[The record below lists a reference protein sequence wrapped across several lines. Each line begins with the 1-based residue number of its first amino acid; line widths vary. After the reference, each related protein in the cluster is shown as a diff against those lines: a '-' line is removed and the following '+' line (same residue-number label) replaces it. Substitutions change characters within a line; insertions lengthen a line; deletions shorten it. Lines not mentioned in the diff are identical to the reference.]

1 MTAHML
7 KVLRAMLP
15 VLLVCACTYGE
26 GFSPRAKR
34 LDDVALSAAGRHAVL
49 SWCTVTVVG
58 PVCSLVLYE
67 FSTDRLTL
75 LASPRG
81 DRHLHLASFHRNDQ
95 AVLAVE
101 SCYRHCAG
109 PEGTMMRIV
118 SIDLE
123 TRAETVL
130 VERSG
135 FIRYPVENPHDGSLA
150 YVLDPD
156 VEVLANGYVGP
167 AISSSGRKIIVVGPT
182 GQQSVHPSYMPSDD
196 EKNAAGRRGRSWYT
210 GFDLTQRPSFDV
222 AGNLIFSSMK
232 PPYYLQQEIKRERRI
247 STFFPM
253 KIPKDSEKAEI
264 HPIFG
269 LISGDC
275 YSLTATRD
283 GQTYFVSMG
292 FDRSRSAGYEVLV
305 YKDGKVTPVTNLNTY
320 VTTMHVSWSGRTL
333 ALLADP
339 KRTLSVDLYS
349 VDIGTGA
356 VKDHR
361 IRHRLQDLAP

>member
-1 MTAHML
+1 MTAHLL
-7 KVLRAMLP
+7 KFLRAMLP

-26 GFSPRAKR
+26 GYSPQAKR
-34 LDDVALSAAGRHAVL
+34 LTDVALSSAGRHAVL
-49 SWCTVTVVG
+49 SWCTATVVA

-81 DRHLHLASFHRNDQ
+81 DRHLHLASFHRNDK

-150 YVLDPD
+150 YVFDPD
-156 VEVLANGYVGP
+156 VMVRADDAILS
-167 AISSSGRKIIVVGPT
+167 AISSSGRKIIVVSQT
-182 GQQSVHPSYMPSDD
+182 GQESVHPSYVPSDVERND
-196 EKNAAGRRGRSWYT
+196 GYRRGFSLYT
-210 GFDLTQRPSFDV
+210 GFALIQRPSFDV
-222 AGNLIFSSMK
+222 AGNLIFSSML
-232 PPYYLQQEIKRERRI
+232 PPYYLQQEIKRQRRI

-253 KIPKDSEKAEI
+253 TIRKDSEKAEI

-269 LISGDC
+269 LVSGDC
-275 YSLTATRD
+275 YSLTATSD
-283 GQTYFVSMG
+283 GQTYIVSMG
-292 FDRSRSAGYEVLV
+292 FDRSRSAGYEVLA
-305 YKDGKVTPVTNLNTY
+305 YRDGKVTPVTNLNTY